1 MKIQRRTRGSAFAV
15 LLTLGLASGCAT
27 NPATGERQLSLI
39 GEGQEIQIGRESDP
53 QIIASMGLYP
63 DEAVQQ
69 YVNQIGQRL
78 AAASERPD
86 LPWTF
91 RVIDDPTVNAF
102 AVPGGFI
109 YITRGLLSHMTSEA
123 QLAGVLGHEI
133 GHVTAR
139 HSVSQ
144 MSRQQLAQIGL
155 GIGSILSPTI
165 ASLGNIA
172 SAGLQVLFLKY
183 GRDHEHQ
190 SDELGVRYLRRN
202 NYDPAE
208 LAKVMQMLARSSAL
222 QEGSGR
228 VPEWLSTHPDP
239 PNRVANILAEAEK
252 TAAEASGSGTP
263 VVRRDDFMRRLDG
276 MVFGANPREGYFE
289 GETFLHPDMR
299 FRFDFPSGWQTVN
312 QKQAVQ
318 AISGEQDAMIT
329 ITAGEGTPQ
338 QALQQFGQQQGL
350 QMGNAR
356 TTTINGLPAATAEF
370 IAATEQG
377 NLRGMVV
384 FVTHNN
390 MTFQLIGYTPEQRWS
405 GYSQTLSR
413 SLGSFARLTDQAA
426 LSKQPERLD
435 VVQVPS
441 AMTFSTFTQRFPSVT
456 EPEVVALINQI
467 EGDARLSSGAL
478 YKRVVAGR

>member
-312 QKQAVQ
+312 QKSAVQ
-318 AISGEQDAMIT
+318 GIRDRKSTRLNSSHSQIS
-329 ITAGEGTPQ
+329 
-338 QALQQFGQQQGL
+338 
-350 QMGNAR
+350 
-356 TTTINGLPAATAEF
+356 
-370 IAATEQG
+370 
-377 NLRGMVV
+377 
-384 FVTHNN
+384 
-390 MTFQLIGYTPEQRWS
+390 Y
-405 GYSQTLSR
+405 
-413 SLGSFARLTDQAA
+413 
-426 LSKQPERLD
+426 
-435 VVQVPS
+435 
-441 AMTFSTFTQRFPSVT
+441 
-456 EPEVVALINQI
+456 
-467 EGDARLSSGAL
+467 
-478 YKRVVAGR
+478 

>member
-1 MKIQRRTRGSAFAV
+1 MKTPRRTRGSAVAV

-53 QIIASMGLYP
+53 QIVASMGLYP

-78 AAASERPD
+78 AASSERPD

-172 SAGLQVLFLKY
+172 SAGLQVLFLKF

-208 LAKVMQMLARSSAL
+208 LAKVMEMLARSSELA
-222 QEGSGR
+222 ESSGR

-239 PNRVANILAEAEK
+239 PNRVANILEEAAR

-263 VVRRDDFMRRLDG
+263 VVRRDDFIRRLDG
-276 MVFGANPREGYFE
+276 MVYGANPREGYFE
-289 GETFLHPDMR
+289 GEIFLHPDMR
-299 FRFDFPSGWQTVN
+299 FRFEFPSGWQTVN
-312 QKQAVQ
+312 QKSAVQ
-318 AISGEQDAMIT
+318 GVSRNQDAMIA
-329 ITAGEGTPQ
+329 ITLAQGSPS
-338 QALQQFGQQQGL
+338 QALNQFASQQGV
-350 QMGNAR
+350 QVGGGR
-356 TTTINGLPAATAEF
+356 QTTINGLSATTAEF
-370 IAATEQG
+370 VAATEQG
-377 NLRGMVV
+377 NLHGLIA
-384 FVTHNN
+384 FVSHGNN
-390 MTFQLIGYTPEQRWS
+390 TFQLMGYTPESRWGS
-405 GYSQTLSR
+405 YESTFAR
-413 SLGSFARLTDQAA
+413 SLGSFEPLRDQRA
-426 LSKQPERLD
+426 LSVQPKRID
-435 VVQVPS
+435 VVQLPS
-441 AMTFSTFTQRFPSVT
+441 AMSFSTFMQRFPSD
-456 EPEVVALINQI
+456 EKPEIVALINQV

>member
-1 MKIQRRTRGSAFAV
+1 MKTRARTRRSALAIL
-15 LLTLGLASGCAT
+15 LLTGAAGCAT

-39 GEGQEIQIGRESDP
+39 GEGQEIQIGKESDP
-53 QIIASMGLYP
+53 QIVASMGLYS

-109 YITRGLLSHMTSEA
+109 YITRGLMSNLTSEA

-144 MSRQQLAQIGL
+144 MSQQQLAQIGL

-183 GRDHEHQ
+183 GRDHENQ
-190 SDELGVRYLRRN
+190 ADELGVRYLRRN
-202 NYDPAE
+202 NYEPTE
-208 LAKVMQMLARSSAL
+208 LAEVMEMLARSSELSA
-222 QEGSGR
+222 ESGR
-228 VPEWLSTHPDP
+228 VPEWLSTHPNP
-239 PNRVANILAEAEK
+239 PNRVANILDEVQK

-263 VVRRDDFMRRLDG
+263 VVRRDEYVRRLDG
-276 MVFGANPREGYFE
+276 MVYGLNPREGYFE
-289 GETFLHPDMR
+289 ETTFLHPDMR

-312 QKQAVQ
+312 QKSAVQ
-318 AISGEQDAMIT
+318 GMSPNQDAMIG
-329 ITAGEGTPQ
+329 ITLAEGTPS
-338 QALQQFGQQQGL
+338 QAMNQFASQQGVEV
-350 QMGNAR
+350 GNGR
-356 TTTINGLPAATAEF
+356 QTTINGLPATTAEF
-370 IAATEQG
+370 AATTEQG
-377 NLRGMVV
+377 TLHGLIA
-384 FVTHNN
+384 FVSHNN
-390 MTFQLIGYTPEQRWS
+390 ATFQLMGYTPESRW
-405 GYSQTLSR
+405 GAYSSTLSR
-413 SLGSFARLTDQAA
+413 SIGSFDRLTDARA
-426 LSKQPERLD
+426 LSAQPKRLD

-441 AMTFSTFTQRFPSVT
+441 SMSFSTFMQRFPSD
-456 EPEVVALINQI
+456 EKPEIVALINQV
-467 EGDARLSSGAL
+467 EGEARLSSGAL